1 MYRRWKDQVDFY
13 VVYIKEI
20 HPSDGW
26 QVDENL
32 ADGVVFT
39 QPTSIDQRIDAGQ
52 ACMLQTALEPPALV
66 DGMDNAV
73 SNAWNAIPERL
84 ALVGLDGSVVYK
96 SGPGPMFF
104 LPAEW
109 EEAISSYSREQAVA
123 S

>member
-1 MYRRWKDQVDFY
+1 M
-13 VVYIKEI
+13 
-20 HPSDGW
+20 
-26 QVDENL
+26 DENL